1 MKLPRGGAQGRV
13 AGGDQ
18 LLRPVGSN
26 HPDPGGIPA
35 VVGCLFDESVGGL
48 VPVEDAKALADKK
61 KIVTDRDI
69 ESIVGRNMVKFDG
82 KYRFKYFAVNS
93 ATEVGATATVTLEW
107 DEGKASKRL
116 ACIGEGMVEAS
127 FGAIDQI
134 TGLSPELLEYNVQAV
149 TEGIDSQ
156 GEVTC
161 RMSLDD
167 ITVTGSGA
175 STDII
180 EASMMAY
187 IDGVNKL
194 VYEIEKRGAEN

>member
-1 MKLPRGGAQGRV
+1 
-13 AGGDQ
+13 
-18 LLRPVGSN
+18 
-26 HPDPGGIPA
+26 
-35 VVGCLFDESVGGL
+35 
-48 VPVEDAKALADKK
+48 
-61 KIVTDRDI
+61 
-69 ESIVGRNMVKFDG
+69 MVKFDG

-187 IDGVNKL
+187 IDGINKL